1 MELDVPRAVHVATRL
16 ADVVAV
22 LAEADRAAARG
33 QWAAVMVAYEAAAA
47 FDPAMASAVRDDGEL
62 ALPLAW
68 VAVFDDATVIRRPP
82 HEPSHAAARVPAAAV
97 VPAPWTPSLTREGFA
112 AAVARVAGF
121 IAAGDTYQVNY
132 TFALEREGA
141 GPMSRAIS
149 TPGSTRCARR
159 TRRATARGSTSATT
173 SS

>member
-1 MELDVPRAVHVATRL
+1 MDLDAPRAVHVATRL

-82 HEPSHAAARVPAAAV
+82 HEPSHAAAPR
-97 VPAPWTPSLTREGFA
+97 
-112 AAVARVAGF
+112 AGGRGRPRPVD
-121 IAAGDTYQVNY
+121 ALADAGG
-132 TFALEREGA
+132 LR
-141 GPMSRAIS
+141 R
-149 TPGSTRCARR
+149 RRRARR
-159 TRRATARGSTSATT
+159 RRSSRPATPIR
-173 SS
+173 